1 MEQIRSGE
9 LLHKAILKQKEEKRK
24 LRKLKKEQ
32 TFDPHDRNIESKY
45 IYILSIYF
53 LAYFSWLKASIIYFT
68 CMLAIKSSD
77 ETETETEAWN
87 EETAMSTT
95 TVPTEPFYMV

>member
-9 LLHKAILKQKEEKRK
+9 LLHKAMLKQKEEKRK

-32 TFDPHDRNIESKY
+32 TFDPRDRNIESKY

-77 ETETETEAWN
+77 ETETEA
-87 EETAMSTT
+87 
-95 TVPTEPFYMV
+95 

>member
-32 TFDPHDRNIESKY
+32 TFHPHDRNIESKY
-45 IYILSIYF
+45 VYIYILTIYF
-53 LAYFSWLKASIIYFT
+53 LAYFSWLKASIVIIFI
-68 CMLAIKSSD
+68 MLAIRSSD
-77 ETETETEAWN
+77 ETEIETEAWN

-95 TVPTEPFYMV
+95 TVPT